1 MPINT
6 TITSSKIKK
15 AKVDPDLHRKAR
27 NVRQNLEGFIKKQG
41 GIRCRN
47 RQELD
52 LTVDSLLIQGT
63 ISRASFELETLVKK
77 AKKLGLFA
85 SGKLILQ
92 KV

>member
-1 MPINT
+1 MNT
-6 TITSSKIKK
+6 TKTSSKTK
-15 AKVDPDLHRKAR
+15 KVDPDLHRKAQHA
-27 NVRQNLEGFIKKQG
+27 RQNLEGFIKKQG

-63 ISRASFELETLVKK
+63 ISKASFELESLVKK

>member
-1 MPINT
+1 MNT
-6 TITSSKIKK
+6 TKTSSKTKK
-15 AKVDPDLHRKAR
+15 VKVNPDLHRKAQHA
-27 NVRQNLEGFIKKQG
+27 RQNLEGFIKKQG

-52 LTVDSLLIQGT
+52 LAVDSLLIQGT
-63 ISRASFELETLVKK
+63 ISKASFELESLVKK
-77 AKKLGLFA
+77 AKKLGLFP